1 MLMDFQVGI
10 RFPRRP
16 LQHDLGT
23 MREPRRCD
31 GLYEKVMKNWTLTA

>member
-10 RFPRRP
+10 RFPRSR
-16 LQHDLGT
+16 QNDLGT